1 MTDVQICNLALAR
14 LGDARITSLSD
25 STAQATYC
33 SLFYAQTVEELQAD
47 FDWSFCREQQNLSGG
62 TSPIT
67 GYSVKYSLP
76 SDFIRAIRVNGID
89 ASENFGTWE
98 IIGTELHTNFSG
110 AVSLDYIANT
120 TTTTQFPAIF
130 VEALSIKLAAVLAM
144 PLTGSKDL
152 FGQMAELFAATIQKP
167 AFLKATEAY
176 APARTTA
183 ASVSVAEICRRA
195 ILRVGSADLFKPHGE
210 PMVIAQSLY
219 ESVRDSLLADFQ
231 WSFARAQVSVS
242 KDGSNPTTGYDY
254 RYAIPAD
261 TKQILRINN
270 LDDSENTGKWEIV
283 GNFIHTDF
291 ATPIIVDLITEVT
304 DPTKFPPIFVEI
316 LTTTLALKLASMV
329 ELPTAASSK

>member
-47 FDWSFCREQQNLSGG
+47 FDWSFCRKQTNLTSG
-62 TSPIT
+62 TAPLT
-67 GYSVKYSLP
+67 GYSLKYTLP
-76 SDFIRAIRVNGID
+76 TDFIRALRLGTID

-98 IIGTELHTNFSG
+98 VVGTELHTNLPSPV
-110 AVSLDYIANT
+110 ALDYIANI

-176 APARTTA
+176 APARS
-183 ASVSVAEICRRA
+183 ASPTISQNEICRQA

-210 PMVIAQSLY
+210 PMVIAQSFY
-219 ESVRDSLLADFQ
+219 ETVRDSLLADFQ
-231 WSFARAQVSVS
+231 WSFARAQVSVA
-242 KDGSNPTTGYDY
+242 KDAVAPAAGSGYIN
-254 RYAIPAD
+254 RYPLPAN
-261 TKQILRINN
+261 TKQILRVNN
-270 LDDSENTGKWEIV
+270 IDDSENLGKWEIV
-283 GNFIHTDF
+283 GSFIHTDLP
-291 ATPIIVDLITEVT
+291 TPIIVDYISEVT
-304 DPTKFPPIFVEI
+304 DATKYPPIFIEL
-316 LTTTLALKLASMV
+316 LTATLALKLATLV
-329 ELPTAASSK
+329 ELPR